1 MNVTSFYL
9 QTHEK
14 TSDKPSV
21 DWSSQSSLHFPFSP
35 GHSDPLIP
43 SAGLLRGE
51 ELDLPQRHG
60 GGKTGDLQL
69 HGLRPVEEFDGSQQR
84 RESTDGGRC
93 FVAGVAAKSWKWLV

>member
-1 MNVTSFYL
+1 MKKHLTNRQWIGHLSHLSTFQVAPVL
-9 QTHEK
+9 Q
-14 TSDKPSV
+14 
-21 DWSSQSSLHFPFSP
+21 
-35 GHSDPLIP
+35 IP
-43 SAGLLRGE
+43 SGLLRGE